1 MAKGNGQKV
10 NRSGLAAVFGV
21 SMPTVD
27 AWVRNGCPGVKTG
40 AGKGG
45 GWEFDTADV
54 ARWLQQRAADDA
66 GGAEVADEN
75 ALKRRRMAVTLKA
88 DELALARDMGML
100 APIEDFERAQAKVFA
115 MLRQSVMTVP
125 ARVAMSLV
133 GEKSEI
139 RIKQVLTAEL
149 TAALTKVAELDFDL
163 VPDDEDDEG

>member
-27 AWVRNGCPGVKTG
+27 AWVKNGCPGVKDG
-40 AGKGG
+40 VGKGG
-45 GWEFDTADV
+45 SWEFDTADV

-88 DELALARDMGML
+88 DELALARDMSL
-100 APIEDFERAQAKVFA
+100 VAPIADFERAQAKLFA
-115 MLRQSVMTVP
+115 KLRQSIMTVP

-133 GEKSEI
+133 GEKSET
-139 RIKQVLTAEL
+139 RIKQVLTSELAEVL
-149 TAALTKVAELDFDL
+149 AKVAELDFDL
-163 VPDDEDDEG
+163 ADEDEDEDA

>member
-40 AGKGG
+40 SGKGG

-54 ARWLQQRAADDA
+54 MRWLQKRAADDA
-66 GGAEVADEN
+66 GGGEVADEN

-88 DELALARDMGML
+88 DELSLARDMGL
-100 APIEDFERAQAKVFA
+100 VAPIEDFERTQAKVFA
-115 MLRQSVMTVP
+115 MLRQGIMTVP

-133 GEKSEI
+133 GEKSET
-139 RIKQVLTAEL
+139 RIKQVITSALTE
-149 TAALTKVAELDFDL
+149 ALTKVAEIDFDL
-163 VPDDEDDEG
+163 VPEDEGDE